1 MTAAPNKRIKTS
13 DDSNSRSAV
22 SDSVQF
28 LLVPTNTEKESQKI
42 DMQSMN
48 EEEIKALQTKG
59 E

>member
-1 MTAAPNKRIKTS
+1 MAAPNKKTKTS
-13 DDSNSRSAV
+13 DDSNSRSVV
-22 SDSVQF
+22 SGSVQF
-28 LLVPTNTEKESQKI
+28 LLVPTNTEKKSQTI